1 MTLSSERRAA
11 VVVAGA
17 RGALRWGALDALLL
31 GPGVAVVSNL
41 VADPALPLLDPV
53 QRRLP

>member
-41 VADPALPLLDPV
+41 VADPAVRLLDPV